1 MLGLPGMR
9 VLEVAEI
16 DGELEVTVETDAE
29 AVGCHGCGVRARS
42 KGRKQVVVRDVD
54 AFGRRGRLR
63 WVKRRWRC
71 WEPAC
76 AVRTWTE
83 QHPAAAAKATLTERA
98 RAQACRRVGRDGAS
112 VALVAR
118 DLGVGWH
125 TVMRAVADHGQ
136 RLVDD
141 PGRLVEVTALG
152 MDETAFLRAQRNRAT
167 AFVSGLVDTTSGR
180 LLDVVA
186 DRTARV
192 VTDWLAQRD
201 PEWLAAVGVVALD
214 PYRGYA
220 NAVAAHLAHATL
232 VVDHFHVVRLGNA
245 AVDDV
250 RRRTQQTV
258 LGHRGRTGDPLYRI
272 RRVLLTAADRLDARG
287 WQRLATG
294 LTHGDP
300 HGDVAVAWQAKE
312 ALRDVYRAATVR
324 AARAALTVFYGHC
337 QQSGVP
343 EVRRLARTVRRWE
356 AEILAWH
363 TTGGASN
370 GPTEAVNLLIKNIK
384 RVGHGFRNFD
394 NYRLRLLLHC
404 GVTWHDQPAARLR
417 SRRPHLVA

>member
-1 MLGLPGMR
+1 MLGLPGFR
-9 VLEVAEI
+9 VLGVVEV
-16 DGELEVTVETDAE
+16 DGELEVTVETEQAV
-29 AVGCHGCGVRARS
+29 VGCTGCGVRAES
-42 KGRKQVVVRDVD
+42 HGRRTVVVRDVD
-54 AFGRRGRLR
+54 VFARRARLR
-63 WVKRRWRC
+63 WVKRLWRC
-71 WEPAC
+71 RERAC
-76 AVRTWTE
+76 GVSTWTE
-83 QHPAAAAKATLTERA
+83 QRSAVGRKATLTERA
-98 RAQACRRVGRDGAS
+98 REQACRRVGRDGAS

-125 TVMRAVADHGQ
+125 TVMRAVVHHGQ

-141 PGRLVEVTALG
+141 PTRLQDVTALG
-152 MDETAFLRAQRNRAT
+152 MDETSFLRAQPSRPT
-167 AFVSGLVDTTSGR
+167 AFVSGLVDTATGR

-201 PEWLAAVGVVALD
+201 PAWLAAVGVVALD

-220 NAVAAHLAHATL
+220 NAVAAHLGHATL

-245 AVDDV
+245 CVDDV

-272 RRVLLTAADRLDARG
+272 RRILLAAADRLDARG
-287 WQRLATG
+287 WHRLATG
-294 LTHGDP
+294 LADGDP
-300 HGDVAVAWQAKE
+300 DGDVAAAWQAKE
-312 ALRDVYRAATVR
+312 ALRDVYRAATIT
-324 AARAALTVFYGHC
+324 AARVALEVFYGHC

-370 GPTEAVNLLIKNIK
+370 GPTEAVNLLIKKIK

-404 GVTWHDQPAARLR
+404 GVTWQDQPAARLR
-417 SRRPHLVA
+417 ARTPRLVA